1 MIIFSTKKEIVILR
15 KIIKLLILLVRNSPL
30 FNVRGIRRIKWFLY
44 RTYYNSPKLY
54 VGEKVIISMAHFN
67 KGANFICKGAVNIGA
82 DTYIDYSGG
91 ITLGDKIAIS
101 ESAKIFTHNHK
112 IHDGF
117 KDWNQNPI
125 TFSSLVIEDY
135 VWIGA
140 GAIILP
146 AVTHIAEGSVIAA
159 GAVLTKNTESY
170 GVYTGNPAQ
179 KKTTRRIES

>member
-1 MIIFSTKKEIVILR
+1 
-15 KIIKLLILLVRNSPL
+15 L
-30 FNVRGIRRIKWFLY
+30 FNVKGLRSFKWFLY
-44 RTYYNSPKLY
+44 RTYHNSPELY
-54 VGEKVIISMAHFN
+54 VGEKVILSIAHIN
-67 KGANFICKGAVNIGA
+67 KEASFICKGEVNIGA

-101 ESAKIFTHNHK
+101 EGVKIFTHNHK

-117 KDWNQNPI
+117 KNWKENPI
-125 TFSSLVIEDY
+125 VFSSLDIEDF

-146 AVTHIAEGSVIAA
+146 TVTHIAEGSIIGA
-159 GAVLTKNTESY
+159 GAVLTKNTEPY

-179 KKTTRRIES
+179 KTTTRRINS